1 VSEFES
7 IGEDGELDP
16 LDGSLADSIDPR
28 FDAGKIAA
36 ELTGPQRNAAKMAT
50 ALSPQLDFAKLIG
63 PQLNLPKLIA
73 PQIDIAKLIGP
84 QLNAAKIATALSPQL
99 DFAKLIGPQLNLP
112 KLIAPQIDIAKLI
125 GPQLNAAKIATALS
139 PQLDFAKLIGPQ
151 LDIAKIATALS
162 PQLDFAKL
170 IGPQLDI
177 AKIATALIGL
187 TELEQ
192 LLTYSSVLPRD
203 DHAVTTFDREQIRQL
218 WGQYIYVQVLILCA
232 LLLLFFTMKLG
243 TAENGLLTVFTGTT
257 GVSGITV
264 ASKAR
269 KIAVDNFDKVFP
281 PGCDVSAIINLM
293 L

>member
-99 DFAKLIGPQLNLP
+99 DFAKLIGPQL
-112 KLIAPQIDIAKLI
+112 DIAKM
-125 GPQLNAAKIATALS
+125 
-139 PQLDFAKLIGPQ
+139 
-151 LDIAKIATALS
+151 
-162 PQLDFAKL
+162 
-170 IGPQLDI
+170 
-177 AKIATALIGL
+177 ATALIGL

>member
-99 DFAKLIGPQLNLP
+99 DFAKLIGPQL
-112 KLIAPQIDIAKLI
+112 
-125 GPQLNAAKIATALS
+125 
-139 PQLDFAKLIGPQ
+139 
-151 LDIAKIATALS
+151 DIAKIATALS

-177 AKIATALIGL
+177 AKMATALIGL

>member
-28 FDAGKIAA
+28 FDAGKIVA
-36 ELTGPQRNAAKMAT
+36 ELTGPQRNAAKM
-50 ALSPQLDFAKLIG
+50 
-63 PQLNLPKLIA
+63 
-73 PQIDIAKLIGP
+73 
-84 QLNAAKIATALSPQL
+84 ATALSPQL